1 MLSTLHISLPTGLTY
16 FYIALQYINIK
27 AIEPPVCKIG
37 KINIYIYIVC
47 ALYCMSIPTFTVE
60 FPANYVIKYYRL
72 SCVPW
77 MFLYKFDHIS
87 LQLTWTQKLPLL
99 ENRELPYKRFI
110 LGFLL
115 GSHKIHHFGSIL
127 SQIPNST
134 VLRCIRRDNDVRRDI
149 VLSSLLQTELSL
161 PGGGHESS
169 NVASK

>member
-1 MLSTLHISLPTGLTY
+1 MSVPGPTG
-16 FYIALQYINIK
+16 K
-27 AIEPPVCKIG
+27 DK
-37 KINIYIYIVC
+37 YIYIVC

-149 VLSSLLQTELSL
+149 VLSRLLQTELSL